1 MSMNQ
6 RNIVHMDLDSFFVSV
21 ERLLNP
27 KLNGKP
33 VLVGGNS
40 DRAVVSSCSYEARK
54 FGVHSAMPVRMAKQ
68 LCPDVLIVGGSFA
81 EYTKYSHMVTDIIKE
96 SVPLFEKTSID
107 EFYMDLTG
115 MDRFFGCYKLATEI
129 RQRIIKETGLPISF
143 ALSANKTVSKIG
155 TGEAK
160 PNGQRHIEHGTEKA
174 FLAPLKVTKI
184 PMVGDKT
191 YEVFRDL
198 GFSKIYML
206 QELSVEV
213 MKRLLGSQGVTI
225 WQKANGID
233 NSPVIPYSER
243 KSISSERTFD
253 VDTIDIIW
261 LKSVLV
267 GLTERLAYQLRSEQK
282 LTACVTVKIRYS
294 DFSTHSMQAA
304 IPYTSLDHLLIAK
317 VKELFDK
324 LYQKRMMIRLVGVRF
339 SHLVQGSHQFS
350 LFDETEQQVHL
361 YEAMDKIRQ
370 RYGNHAI
377 ARAIAT
383 NLTRN
388 NPNAFNGI
396 IRDGD

>member
-1 MSMNQ
+1 MNQ

-68 LCPDVLIVGGSFA
+68 LCPDVLIVGGNFA
-81 EYTKYSHMVTDIIKE
+81 EYTKYSHTVTDIIKE

-129 RQRIIKETGLPISF
+129 RQRIMKETGLPISF

-191 YEVFRDL
+191 YQVFRDL

-213 MKRLLGSQGVTI
+213 MQRLLGSQGVTI

-253 VDTIDIIW
+253 VDTIDIVW

>member
-1 MSMNQ
+1 MNQ

-68 LCPDVLIVGGSFA
+68 LCPDVLIVGGNFA
-81 EYTKYSHMVTDIIKE
+81 EYTKYSHIVTDIIKE

-129 RQRIIKETGLPISF
+129 RQRIMKETGLPISF

-191 YEVFRDL
+191 YQVFRDL

-213 MKRLLGSQGVTI
+213 MQRLLGSQGVTI

-253 VDTIDIIW
+253 VDTIDIVW

>member
-1 MSMNQ
+1 MAE

-68 LCPDVLIVGGSFA
+68 LCPDVLVVGGSYA
-81 EYTKYSHMVTDIIKE
+81 EYTKFSHMVTDIIKE

-129 RQRIIKETGLPISF
+129 RQRIMKETGLPISF

-174 FLAPLKVTKI
+174 FLAPLKVSKI
-184 PMVGDKT
+184 PMVGEKT
-191 YEVFRDL
+191 FQVFKDL
-198 GFSKIYML
+198 GFNKIYML
-206 QELSVEV
+206 QELSLEV
-213 MKRLLGSQGVTI
+213 MQRLLGNNGTNI

-304 IPYTSLDHLLIAK
+304 IPYTSLDHLLITK

-324 LYQKRMMIRLVGVRF
+324 LFQKRMMIRLVGVRF

-370 RYGNHAI
+370 RYGNNAI
-377 ARAIAT
+377 ARAIGT

>member
-1 MSMNQ
+1 MNQ

-68 LCPDVLIVGGSFA
+68 LCPDVLIVGGNFA
-81 EYTKYSHMVTDIIKE
+81 EYTKYSHTVTDIIKE

-129 RQRIIKETGLPISF
+129 RQRIMKETGLPISF

-184 PMVGDKT
+184 TMVGDKT
-191 YEVFRDL
+191 YQVFRDL

-213 MKRLLGSQGVTI
+213 MQRLLGSQGVTI

-253 VDTIDIIW
+253 VDT
-261 LKSVLV
+261 
-267 GLTERLAYQLRSEQK
+267 
-282 LTACVTVKIRYS
+282 
-294 DFSTHSMQAA
+294 
-304 IPYTSLDHLLIAK
+304 
-317 VKELFDK
+317 
-324 LYQKRMMIRLVGVRF
+324 
-339 SHLVQGSHQFS
+339 
-350 LFDETEQQVHL
+350 
-361 YEAMDKIRQ
+361 
-370 RYGNHAI
+370 
-377 ARAIAT
+377 
-383 NLTRN
+383 
-388 NPNAFNGI
+388 
-396 IRDGD
+396 

>member
-1 MSMNQ
+1 MAE

-68 LCPDVLIVGGSFA
+68 LCPDVLVVGGSFG

-129 RQRIIKETGLPISF
+129 RQRIMKETGLPISF

-174 FLAPLKVTKI
+174 FLAPLKVSKI
-184 PMVGDKT
+184 PMVGEKT
-191 YEVFRDL
+191 YQVFRDL

-213 MKRLLGSQGVTI
+213 MQRLLGNNGTNI

-304 IPYTSLDHLLIAK
+304 IPYTSLDHLLITK

-324 LYQKRMMIRLVGVRF
+324 LFQKRMMIRLVGVRF

-370 RYGNHAI
+370 RYGNNAI
-377 ARAIAT
+377 ARAIGT

>member
-1 MSMNQ
+1 
-6 RNIVHMDLDSFFVSV
+6 MDLDSFFVSV

-68 LCPDVLIVGGSFA
+68 LCPDVLIVGGNFA
-81 EYTKYSHMVTDIIKE
+81 EYTKYSHTVTDIIKE

-129 RQRIIKETGLPISF
+129 RQRIMKETGLPISF

-191 YEVFRDL
+191 YQVFRDL

-213 MKRLLGSQGVTI
+213 MQRLLGSQGVTI